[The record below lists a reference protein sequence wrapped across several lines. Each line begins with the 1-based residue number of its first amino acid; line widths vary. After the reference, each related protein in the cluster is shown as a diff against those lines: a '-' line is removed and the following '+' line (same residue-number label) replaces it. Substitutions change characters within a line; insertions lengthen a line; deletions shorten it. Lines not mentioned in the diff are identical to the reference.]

1 MVLLEI
7 VELLL
12 ALLDTTSDGEFIID
26 QNKREGKRERN
37 ILDQF

>member
-12 ALLDTTSDGEFIID
+12 ALLDTTSDGEFIAD
-26 QNKREGKRERN
+26 QNKREGKSEGE
-37 ILDQF
+37 ILDWF